1 MGVYNMSYNFN
12 ELFQATILEINNS
25 NRLLCKEA
33 EHQKQLQEAQEHT
46 LEEETE
52 ELNFNDY

>member
-1 MGVYNMSYNFN
+1 MSYDFN
-12 ELFQATILEINNS
+12 EHLKSTILEINNS

-52 ELNFNDY
+52 ELNFND

>member
-1 MGVYNMSYNFN
+1 MSYNFN

-25 NRLLCKEA
+25 NRLLCKEL
-33 EHQKQLQEAQEHT
+33 EHQKQLQEQEHT

-52 ELNFNDY
+52 ELNFNDW

>member
-1 MGVYNMSYNFN
+1 MSGNFD
-12 ELFQATILEINNS
+12 ELFLSTVLEINNS

-46 LEEETE
+46 LQEEETE
-52 ELNFNDY
+52 ELNFND

>member
-1 MGVYNMSYNFN
+1 MGVYNMSYDFN

-52 ELNFNDY
+52 ELNFND

>member
-1 MGVYNMSYNFN
+1 MGGCNMSYDFN
-12 ELFQATILEINNS
+12 EHLKSTILEINNS

-33 EHQKQLQEAQEHT
+33 EHQKQLQEAQEHP

-52 ELNFNDY
+52 ELNFND

>member
-1 MGVYNMSYNFN
+1 MGGCNMSYDFN

-52 ELNFNDY
+52 ELNFND

>member
-1 MGVYNMSYNFN
+1 MGGCNMSYDFN
-12 ELFQATILEINNS
+12 EHLKSTILEINNS
-25 NRLLCKEA
+25 NRLLTKEK

-52 ELNFNDY
+52 ELNFND

>member
-1 MGVYNMSYNFN
+1 MGGCNMSYDFN
-12 ELFQATILEINNS
+12 EHLKSTILEINNS

-52 ELNFNDY
+52 ELNFND